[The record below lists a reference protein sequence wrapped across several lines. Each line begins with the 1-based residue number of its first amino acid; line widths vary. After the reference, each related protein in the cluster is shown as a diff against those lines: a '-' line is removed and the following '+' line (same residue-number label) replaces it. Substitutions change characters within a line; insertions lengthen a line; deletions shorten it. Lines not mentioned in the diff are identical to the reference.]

1 MAALGDQLYVGETIS
16 CLVVATDPSLSDVAI
31 IDASCSVEFFAPPKN
46 PKTNVDD
53 RTSIDHGPVAL
64 TYDSTRSG
72 YFGIVDTTGWAAG
85 TWWFRVVL
93 TASRI
98 NWAFGSFKIKA

>member
-16 CLVVATDPSLSDVAI
+16 CLVVATDPTLSDAQI
-31 IDASCSVEFFAPPKN
+31 KDATCEIEFYAPPKN

-53 RTSIDHGPVAL
+53 RVADEGPVSL
-64 TYDSTRSG
+64 TYDNARSG
-72 YFGIVDTTGWAAG
+72 YFGTVDTTGWAAG
-85 TWWFRVVL
+85 TWWYRVVL
-93 TASRI
+93 TATRI